1 MNRIRELR
9 KARGWQQ
16 ADLAKLIAVSRQAVG
31 NYETGERA
39 PDLDTIDQLCTIFGV
54 TADYLL
60 GRSDVPVAQI
70 SAEEW
75 RLVESFR
82 RLSAPGREY
91 VLHSVALAE
100 LAHTEK
106 NGAVPELE
114 TAVNDAAPGGT
125 K

>member
-70 SAEEW
+70 SDEEW
-75 RLVESFR
+75 RLLAAWRQADER
-82 RLSAPGREY
+82 ARAM
-91 VLHSVALAE
+91 VALALE
-100 LAHTEK
+100 PWTEK
-106 NGAVPELE
+106 KEK
-114 TAVNDAAPGGT
+114 TAAS
-125 K
+125 

>member
-9 KARGWQQ
+9 RARGWQQ
-16 ADLAKLIAVSRQAVG
+16 ADLAQKIAVTRQAVG
-31 NYETGERA
+31 RYETGERA

-75 RLVESFR
+75 RL
-82 RLSAPGREY
+82 
-91 VLHSVALAE
+91 LAAWRQADDRARTMVE
-100 LAHTEK
+100 LALEPWTEK
-106 NGAVPELE
+106 KEK
-114 TAVNDAAPGGT
+114 TAAS
-125 K
+125 